1 MPAKIFTKTLYSST
15 TISVIGVTINFLNL
29 NNVDITFVPIIIII
43 LLLSIGHVT
52 LTLASNGDEGDCS
65 TVVIIVNYRHLV
77 WL

>member
-15 TISVIGVTINFLNL
+15 TTSVIGVTINFLNL